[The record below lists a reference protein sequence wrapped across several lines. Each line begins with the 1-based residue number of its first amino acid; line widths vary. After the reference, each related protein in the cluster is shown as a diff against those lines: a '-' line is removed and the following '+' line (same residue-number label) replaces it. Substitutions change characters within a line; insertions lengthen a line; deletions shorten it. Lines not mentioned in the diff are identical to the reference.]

1 MINFSRHSLS
11 FKIFS
16 IFSFF
21 LIGAENVLT
30 KTFLN
35 FLVPFECYNSKLRE
49 YKVNYLDSISD
60 FVSPDDLD
68 CVEVILKQ
76 L

>member
-16 IFSFF
+16 IFFELGLKMF
-21 LIGAENVLT
+21 LT

-35 FLVPFECYNSKLRE
+35 VLVPFECCNSKLRE
-49 YKVNYLDSISD
+49 CKVNYLDSISD
-60 FVSPDDLD
+60 FISPDDFD
-68 CVEVILKQ
+68 GVEVILKQ

>member
-16 IFSFF
+16 NIFR
-21 LIGAENVLT
+21 IRAENVF

-35 FLVPFECYNSKLRE
+35 FLVLFECYNSKLRE

-60 FVSPDDLD
+60 FVSPDDFD
-68 CVEVILKQ
+68 GVEVILKQ